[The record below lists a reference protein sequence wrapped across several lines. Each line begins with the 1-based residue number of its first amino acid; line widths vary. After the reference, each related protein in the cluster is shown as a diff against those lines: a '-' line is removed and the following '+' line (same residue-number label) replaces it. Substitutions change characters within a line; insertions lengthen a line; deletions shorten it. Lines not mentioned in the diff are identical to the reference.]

1 MRFGILGDAK
11 IAREKLLPAMRKGG
25 HEIIHLAKRDISQPV
40 ESEEF
45 QRFFLLNEHFGDSIS
60 VHGHLKCVC
69 QGAFPCVHRS
79 SLTNNLSKR
88 LKIQ

>member
-40 ESEEF
+40 DRSVW
-45 QRFFLLNEHFGDSIS
+45 QDIKIS
-60 VHGHLKCVC
+60 SYEDMLKDPDVEAIYNPLPNHL
-69 QGAFPCVHRS
+69 H
-79 SLTNNLSKR
+79 
-88 LKIQ
+88 ID